1 MTDKVIKNEQWF
13 VKNLTQK
20 IKNGEIYKPKVQRK
34 KKWDILPK
42 KDKTPSE
49 KNYIIFL
56 YSKHNSVHAITFGQ
70 INGKFSNID
79 GNNRINAISHFLSE
93 PFALFPEYLSKIN
106 IFIDYCFEN
115 FEVNNQ
121 FKTII
126 QKMSYNE
133 IITFKYNKYFE
144 EIGEKKLY
152 DEHLKFKR
160 DEFEVYFDEIISM
173 LKINNEDRFDH
184 SVKINVNLFEGYSTE
199 ELNSLFGEINQYDN
213 KLSEIELL
221 ACRLSEVNNFEI
233 NNPIIKAEIIIC
245 IKEFYMNKNKDEIL
259 NCYTFDENIDKM
271 NAYDFMVGFQNY
283 ANKQC
288 KIICETGN
296 DGLSIF
302 FKLYKTLYQGSLD
315 NTFTNE
321 NINNFITKI
330 EKSIAILKI
339 VCNDIFMEKLAN
351 KNKTFDAC
359 NKKIDSLRKNN
370 MYLIIAAII
379 GYYEKD
385 ENTEVIIKSIEK
397 AILFHFFVQE
407 IHDTKRREIFQLA
420 DSIHYTAGGN
430 FINNQANKFYENPNK
445 ISDEITENKMI
456 EVIQQLIEE
465 NIKNKKYIVR
475 SNGKDKIDKRRS
487 RKFHEKALIY
497 IYYKNRVPTEFLKNN
512 FWTEHICPFS
522 CSWDNEIDIDRF
534 GNIIP
539 IIDELNNSRLN
550 KHISEYRKKDKDNFI
565 NYVNDIIP
573 SNELYDKIISHIDK
587 KPHVID
593 TIKYDYL
600 CKRNEEVFKN
610 TFIKY
615 LFHT

>member
-1 MTDKVIKNEQWF
+1 
-13 VKNLTQK
+13 
-20 IKNGEIYKPKVQRK
+20 
-34 KKWDILPK
+34 
-42 KDKTPSE
+42 
-49 KNYIIFL
+49 
-56 YSKHNSVHAITFGQ
+56 
-70 INGKFSNID
+70 
-79 GNNRINAISHFLSE
+79 
-93 PFALFPEYLSKIN
+93 
-106 IFIDYCFEN
+106 
-115 FEVNNQ
+115 
-121 FKTII
+121 
-126 QKMSYNE
+126 MSYNE

-430 FINNQANKFYENPNK
+430 FINNQANKFYENPNM